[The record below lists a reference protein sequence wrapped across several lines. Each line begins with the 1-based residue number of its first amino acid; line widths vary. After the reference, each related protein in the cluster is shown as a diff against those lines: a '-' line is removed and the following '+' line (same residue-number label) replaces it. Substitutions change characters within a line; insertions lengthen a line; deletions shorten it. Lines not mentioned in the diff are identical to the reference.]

1 MALILACCSHVTQVL
16 RAQQATLTA
25 ANTEVLAKQQQAL
38 HLQRQRQFQQQ
49 QWQHQQQQAFA
60 GGGDAPVPLPS
71 PGRRAAPVAAPR
83 VEEAAL
89 SWGPHGPTSGS
100 PRMVP
105 GPGAGPGG
113 SRATTPSAVSGS
125 LMYDDSGSEE
135 EDVPWVPGPASF
147 HRDSQRPG
155 AVPSLGS
162 LHVVCETSPASVLSI
177 PLHYAVLRVRLSCF
191 C

>member
-1 MALILACCSHVTQVL
+1 
-16 RAQQATLTA
+16 
-25 ANTEVLAKQQQAL
+25 VLAKQQQAL
-38 HLQRQRQFQQQ
+38 QLQRQRQFQQQ

-71 PGRRAAPVAAPR
+71 PGRRAALRAAPR

-89 SWGPHGPTSGS
+89 TWGPHGPTPGS

-105 GPGAGPGG
+105 GPVAGAGG

-147 HRDSQRPG
+147 HSQRSG

-162 LHVVCETSPASVLSI
+162 LHVVCETPPASVLSI
-177 PLHYAVLRVRLSCF
+177 PLHYAVLRARLSWFVFCF
-191 C
+191 KTGAGPGSNAQAVHAARDVGPTIWL